1 MKKRRKIPYMEIIL
15 GEVIVLMLLI
25 SASIYLVNTRGLS
38 INLPF
43 GRINLSEGI
52 NTQLTKRAV
61 EAVLSEAAGTSVDID
76 VIEESMESQD
86 ASAVEDIIDKYA
98 NGETVKDAVKAYQKN
113 NGDVGKIVNDL
124 KDTVD
129 ASDLQKLI
137 DIYQKY
143 SPTVF
148 EEIKRA
154 AQ

>member
-1 MKKRRKIPYMEIIL
+1 MRKKKKFPYIEIIM
-15 GEVIVLMLLI
+15 GELIVLMLLI
-25 SASIYLVNTRGLS
+25 SASIYLVNTRGFS

-43 GRINLSEGI
+43 GKINIAEGI
-52 NTQLTKRAV
+52 NQQLTKRAV
-61 EAVLSEAAGTSVDID
+61 EAVLSEAAGTNVDID
-76 VIEESMESQD
+76 AIEESMESED
-86 ASAVEDIIDKYA
+86 ASAVEEIIDKYA
-98 NGETVKDAVKAYQKN
+98 NGENVKDAVKAFQKN
-113 NGDVGKIVNDL
+113 SGDLGKIVDDL
-124 KDTVD
+124 KGSVD